1 MQTMSSFFGWLFCS
15 KDSSMEIL
23 RNDRQFEPVR
33 ILKTGPHYKE
43 ILCNANGNLE
53 VAIAKVFRG
62 NAGMRIEMRI
72 LFPPGSVQSLFKDL
86 LTGLN
91 FLHEQK
97 IAHREICPENL
108 LYTEDGVLKIAGLS
122 NIATIRDNIKQIQL
136 KGFIRSGMYSAP
148 ECFKPAPY
156 SGVEADIYSAGLT
169 LYAMLVLYNPLS
181 TEQPLHKRVI
191 EIINETGKIDKLATN
206 LLVDMLMALP
216 NKSTSIPRYLQYPFF
231 TTTIDPSPR
240 TFFANVLKTVTS
252 SSQAPTVANQAP
264 KVPNQAPTVP
274 NIENQLDQLRNNVA
288 MLPHLSNPQPQ
299 VAPPAHNFPPRPV
312 SSCGLRQVPIS
323 GI

>member
-1 MQTMSSFFGWLFCS
+1 MSSFFGWLFCS

-62 NAGMRIEMRI
+62 NAGMREYAKEFELLTDLKHTNIVEILSKNTLDGFHILVFRNLMKISGRIEMRI

-97 IAHREICPENL
+97 IAHRDICPENL

-122 NIATIRDNIKQIQL
+122 NIAIIRDNIKQIQL

-216 NKSTSIPRYLQYPFF
+216 NKRTSIPRYLQYPFF
-231 TTTIDPSPR
+231 TTTIES
-240 TFFANVLKTVTS
+240 
-252 SSQAPTVANQAP
+252 
-264 KVPNQAPTVP
+264 
-274 NIENQLDQLRNNVA
+274 A
-288 MLPHLSNPQPQ
+288 MPELLQKKRKQ
-299 VAPPAHNFPPRPV
+299 W
-312 SSCGLRQVPIS
+312 I
-323 GI
+323 

>member
-1 MQTMSSFFGWLFCS
+1 MSSFFGWLFCS

-62 NAGMRIEMRI
+62 NAGMREYAKEFELLTDLKHTNIVEILSKNTLDGFHILVFRNLMKISGRIEMRI

-97 IAHREICPENL
+97 IAHRDICPENL

-122 NIATIRDNIKQIQL
+122 NIAIIRDNIKQIQL

-169 LYAMLVLYNPLS
+169 LYAMLVLYNPPSRRYVNGS
-181 TEQPLHKRVI
+181 TKQKDQHPTLLAISVFHNYNRVSNARALT
-191 EIINETGKIDKLATN
+191 EEKKT
-206 LLVDMLMALP
+206 VDLTFKGAF
-216 NKSTSIPRYLQYPFF
+216 KFESTMFF
-231 TTTIDPSPR
+231 SSPR
-240 TFFANVLKTVTS
+240 VLTLLTLLES
-252 SSQAPTVANQAP
+252 SSLCFR
-264 KVPNQAPTVP
+264 KFIYPNFCFSIV
-274 NIENQLDQLRNNVA
+274 
-288 MLPHLSNPQPQ
+288 MLSQFSNFYNHL
-299 VAPPAHNFPPRPV
+299 
-312 SSCGLRQVPIS
+312 
-323 GI
+323 

>member
-62 NAGMRIEMRI
+62 NAGMREYAKEFELLTDLKHTNIVEILSKNTLDGFHILVFRNLMKISGRIEMRI

-97 IAHREICPENL
+97 IAHRDICPENL

-122 NIATIRDNIKQIQL
+122 NIAIIRDNIKQIQL

-216 NKSTSIPRYLQYPFF
+216 NKRTSIPRYLQYPFF
-231 TTTIDPSPR
+231 TTTIES
-240 TFFANVLKTVTS
+240 
-252 SSQAPTVANQAP
+252 
-264 KVPNQAPTVP
+264 
-274 NIENQLDQLRNNVA
+274 A
-288 MLPHLSNPQPQ
+288 MPELLQKKRKQ
-299 VAPPAHNFPPRPV
+299 W
-312 SSCGLRQVPIS
+312 I
-323 GI
+323 